1 MRLILKLLERLEEH
15 GTSSKDLDFA
25 VKYLEYYGYIPE
37 EDGSVKKYY
46 KAVKKFQKAFGLLDD
61 GYLGKK
67 TIGAMNQPRCGLPD
81 AMVIEGPPKKWNHN
95 ILTYYIRNRDGDLDP
110 EIWDEEIEKAF
121 NSWTEVCNVKFIR
134 TNKTKSANIV
144 LDTGDGAESNFDGP
158 GGTLAWAYLPGTH
171 NYAGQLLMKFDEK
184 ETWITDPSK
193 RGCLLQNVAAHEI
206 GHILGLHHSDKDGA
220 LMAPHYNPSI
230 ITPQENDDI
239 PRIQSLYGK
248 RV

>member
-121 NSWTEVCNVKFIR
+121 NSSTEVCNVKFIR
-134 TNKTKSANIV
+134 TNKNLFFPSFIPLKPCFISWGKYCSGTVSVNSEYSFV
-144 LDTGDGAESNFDGP
+144 SLDSSSVKADF
-158 GGTLAWAYLPGTH
+158 L
-171 NYAGQLLMKFDEK
+171 
-184 ETWITDPSK
+184 
-193 RGCLLQNVAAHEI
+193 R
-206 GHILGLHHSDKDGA
+206 
-220 LMAPHYNPSI
+220 SI
-230 ITPQENDDI
+230 
-239 PRIQSLYGK
+239 S
-248 RV
+248 